1 MPSRGIH
8 SIAAPVV
15 AIIFLAGMTFIFGWL
30 LDKQRNPNQSVLT
43 HVSSDG
49 GTSVVLQRNRRGH
62 YLASGSINGSS
73 VEFFL
78 DTGATDVVI
87 PGHIGDQLGLERGAT
102 MTAQTANGVI
112 QVYDTRLDSVS
123 LGEITLRNVE
133 ASINPAMQGQ
143 QILLGMSFLR
153 HLELVQRDGQL
164 QIRVPKA

>member
-1 MPSRGIH
+1 M
-8 SIAAPVV
+8 AAPAV
-15 AIIFLAGMTFIFGWL
+15 AIIFLAGMSFIFGWL

-43 HVSSDG
+43 QISSDG

-62 YLASGSINGSS
+62 YLASGAINGSL

-87 PGHIGDQLGLERGAT
+87 PGHIGEQLGLQKGAV

-112 QVYDTRLDSVS
+112 QVYQTWLDSVS
-123 LGEITLRNVE
+123 LGEITLHNVA
-133 ASINPAMQGQ
+133 ASINPAMHGQ

-164 QIRVPKA
+164 KIRVPKA